1 LTIVIVV
8 TQAKLLKLGIMDF
21 LYFIIYPKDIL
32 KKQVYILQSIKTQVY
47 GYPQTVFYQQ
57 EKTLHMKTLLI
68 YRRLLIQTYTSEEIS
83 AMLLNLYIAL
93 ADNDLQDIKSIIER
107 FEITYEEIEQIQTLT
122 NKLLTSN

>member
-1 LTIVIVV
+1 
-8 TQAKLLKLGIMDF
+8 
-21 LYFIIYPKDIL
+21 
-32 KKQVYILQSIKTQVY
+32 
-47 GYPQTVFYQQ
+47 
-57 EKTLHMKTLLI
+57 MKTLLI

-83 AMLLNLYIAL
+83 EMLLNTYIAL

>member
-1 LTIVIVV
+1 
-8 TQAKLLKLGIMDF
+8 MDF

>member
-1 LTIVIVV
+1 
-8 TQAKLLKLGIMDF
+8 
-21 LYFIIYPKDIL
+21 
-32 KKQVYILQSIKTQVY
+32 
-47 GYPQTVFYQQ
+47 
-57 EKTLHMKTLLI
+57 MKTLLI